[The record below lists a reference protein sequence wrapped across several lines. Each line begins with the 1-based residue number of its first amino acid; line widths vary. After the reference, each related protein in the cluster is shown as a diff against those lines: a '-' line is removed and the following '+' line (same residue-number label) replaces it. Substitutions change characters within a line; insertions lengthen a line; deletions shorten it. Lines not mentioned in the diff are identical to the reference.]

1 MWLWC
6 RKNSSGGRQNG
17 LFILSGI
24 PVCREQT
31 IWFLALNLVLD
42 VILETTD
49 ESINKE
55 IPKKVVAVSFHHG
68 HPGFIIVDVVIYCC
82 CFVSDVIAIP

>member
-1 MWLWC
+1 
-6 RKNSSGGRQNG
+6 
-17 LFILSGI
+17 LSGI

-42 VILETTD
+42 VIHETTD

-55 IPKKVVAVSFHHG
+55 IPRKVVAVSFHHG
-68 HPGFIIVDVVIYCC
+68 YLGFVIVDVMI
-82 CFVSDVIAIP
+82 